1 MERSNV
7 SLTRFAQVAERRIGN
22 NRCRRDQRP
31 SFRPMNLF
39 PTVLRNRP
47 RVVIGLLAGI
57 AVALLVPLHVRPT
70 VRALIGWDTAVW
82 LYLLLIWIK
91 MARANQSNVQELAE
105 REDENAA
112 AVLVIVSAAA
122 VASLVAIVAELA
134 TAKGHTPDAWLH
146 YLLTGATMLG
156 AWFLIPTMFTLHYAR
171 HYYQSDSKQP
181 ALQFPDRHLRPDYW
195 DLLYFSFTIA
205 VASQTSDVALC
216 STAVRRTA
224 LAQSVLSFFFNLAVL
239 GLSINIAASMV
250 GG

>member
-1 MERSNV
+1 MT
-7 SLTRFAQVAERRIGN
+7 L
-22 NRCRRDQRP
+22 
-31 SFRPMNLF
+31 L

-47 RVVIGLLAGI
+47 RALIGLLAG
-57 AVALLVPLHVRPT
+57 VCVGFLVPLPLHAGPAA
-70 VRALIGWDTAVW
+70 RALIGWDSAVW

-91 MARANQSNVQELAE
+91 MARSDQGSVQELAE

-112 AVLVIVSAAA
+112 TVLMVVSVAAI
-122 VASLVAIVAELA
+122 ASLVAIVVELA
-134 TAKGHTPDAWLH
+134 TAKGGGKDAYLH
-146 YLLTGATMLG
+146 YALTGATMLG

-171 HYYQSDSKQP
+171 HYYLSPDKSP
-181 ALQFPDRHLRPDYW
+181 ALKFPDDALRPDYW
-195 DLLYFSFTIA
+195 DFLYFSFTIA

-216 STAVRRTA
+216 SSAVRRTA